1 MISLLASTTTGSFVF
16 FVKKPG
22 KGRELGGQWRCL
34 NRKF

>member
-22 KGRELGGQWRCL
+22 KGRELGSGGV
-34 NRKF
+34 